1 VTQDVLVYYTYSQG
15 FRPGGFNRGSSNHLP
30 DASGVN
36 QYATPKT
43 YVSDNLTNNEI
54 GWKTMWFDHR
64 LEFNGAVYQENWS
77 NAQVSFF
84 CPQCGLGNLTYN
96 TNGPDYQVKG
106 VELQI
111 AANVWRGLSVNAAAA
126 WNSGELR
133 NSPSLIGNIPGTA
146 SFGKPLSTF
155 YVKGVAT
162 PIQNVYG
169 VRGSPLA
176 NSPPFEGNMRARYDW
191 TMGSYLPY
199 VQLGMQHQSHS
210 LSASGNVEAYDQP
223 AWTTYDLSAGV
234 AKDNWTVSLI
244 GTNITNVNKSLF
256 TTSRQ
261 FILTETP
268 MRPRTIELTFRYAFS
283 EHH

>member
-1 VTQDVLVYYTYSQG
+1 
-15 FRPGGFNRGSSNHLP
+15 RGSSNHLP
-30 DASGVN
+30 DAQGNN

-43 YVSDNLTNNEI
+43 YLSDNLTNNEV

-64 LEFNGAVYQENWS
+64 LEVNGAVYQENWS

-96 TNGPDYQVKG
+96 TNGPNYQVRG

-111 AANVWRGLSVNAAAA
+111 AANVWRGLSVNGAAA
-126 WNSGELR
+126 WNSGELK
-133 NSPSLIGNIPGTA
+133 NSPALIGNLATSS
-146 SFGKPLSTF
+146 SFGKPITDF
-155 YVKGVAT
+155 YVKDKTTGQWVLGGPVAD
-162 PIQNVYG
+162 VYG
-169 VRGSPLA
+169 AQGSPLA
-176 NSPPFEGNMRARYDW
+176 NSPPFEGNLRARYDW
-191 TMGSYLPY
+191 EMGNYLPY

-210 LSASGNVEAYDQP
+210 LSASGHVEAYDQP

-234 AKDNWTVSLI
+234 AKDNWTVSLV

-268 MRPRTIELTFRYAFS
+268 MRPRTIELTFGYAFS

>member
-1 VTQDVLVYYTYSQG
+1 LPCTIGGATRPRVRSTAGWRPRGGWAAPRCVLIARRLWQD
-15 FRPGGFNRGSSNHLP
+15 R
-30 DASGVN
+30 A
-36 QYATPKT
+36 A
-43 YVSDNLTNNEI
+43 
-54 GWKTMWFDHR
+54 
-64 LEFNGAVYQENWS
+64 WS

-111 AANVWRGLSVNAAAA
+111 AADLWRGLSVNAAAA
-126 WNSGELR
+126 WNSGELK

-169 VRGSPLA
+169 VQGSPLA
-176 NSPPFEGNMRARYDW
+176 NSPPFEGNLRARYDW
-191 TMGSYLPY
+191 EWGTYLPY

-223 AWTTYDLSAGV
+223 AWTTYDLSAGL

-244 GTNITNVNKSLF
+244 GTNITNTNKSLF

-268 MRPRTIELTFRYAFS
+268 MRPRTIELTFGYAFTA
-283 EHH
+283 HH